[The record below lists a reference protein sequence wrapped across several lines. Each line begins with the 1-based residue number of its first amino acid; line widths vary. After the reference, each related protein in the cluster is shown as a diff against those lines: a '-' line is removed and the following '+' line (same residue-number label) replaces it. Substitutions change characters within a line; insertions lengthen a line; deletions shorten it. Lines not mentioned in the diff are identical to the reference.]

1 MGIIA
6 SFLLHGSWLVPL
18 SRFGFL
24 EKQSEPISHPSLNLT
39 LHPTPETYNAT
50 TETIDTSLD
59 SLHLLIGLS
68 TNYKP
73 RLDLAMPRAT
83 ESKKEVGD
91 VKPYDSTSNASP
103 KKLVMTKWSRESKMS
118 ILRDIISASAPNWEE
133 IAKKHEGRT

>member
-1 MGIIA
+1 
-6 SFLLHGSWLVPL
+6 
-18 SRFGFL
+18 
-24 EKQSEPISHPSLNLT
+24 
-39 LHPTPETYNAT
+39 
-50 TETIDTSLD
+50 
-59 SLHLLIGLS
+59 
-68 TNYKP
+68 
-73 RLDLAMPRAT
+73 MPRAT